1 MEGNAWRDF
10 GTGAF
15 TTTESA
21 VNYFSALDEYLMG
34 LRPADSVGSFFYLDT
49 DEQFKSLLREKS
61 PLSGFSMNATRK
73 NVSLDQIIEREGPR
87 VPDAAD
93 SPKEFRVAFILL
105 TEQGNTASS
114 STIKK
119 MDRYRDALVRY
130 FSTATN
136 RRGSLDSALIRN

>member
-21 VNYFSALDEYLMG
+21 ANHFSALDQYLMG
-34 LRPADSVGSFFYLDT
+34 LREASSVGPFFYLDT
-49 DEQFKSLLREKS
+49 DDQFKSLLREKS
-61 PLSGFSMNATRK
+61 PITGFSMNATRR
-73 NVSLDQIIEREGPR
+73 NVSIDQIIEREGPR
-87 VPDAAD
+87 VPDVAD
-93 SPKEFRVAFILL
+93 SAKEFRVAFILI
-105 TEQGNTASS
+105 TEQGTAASS
-114 STIKK
+114 STVKK

-136 RRGSLDSALIRN
+136 RRGSLDSTLIRN